1 MPFKGVQD
9 GELRL
14 FHRRVGVGGGY
25 RSLLGSSTGQ
35 GTTTRLPQLAQVA
48 SSKYQDI
55 SNSSKVARIEKI
67 LEPQGQECI
76 GPSDRRSLPNLGGS
90 LSGSFCL
97 FLRRVGRRNIQTN

>member
-1 MPFKGVQD
+1 M
-9 GELRL
+9 RL
-14 FHRRVGVGGGY
+14 FHRRVGVEGGQCS
-25 RSLLGSSTGQ
+25 RLGSSTGQ

-76 GPSDRRSLPNLGGS
+76 GPSDRRSLPNLGGRV
-90 LSGSFCL
+90 SGSFCL